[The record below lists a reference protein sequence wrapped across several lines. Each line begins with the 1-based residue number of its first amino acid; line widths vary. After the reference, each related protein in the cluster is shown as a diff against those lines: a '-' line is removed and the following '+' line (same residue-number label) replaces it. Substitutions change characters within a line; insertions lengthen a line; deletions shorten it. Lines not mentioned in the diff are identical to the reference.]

1 MTIRLHVLFGFNHW
15 RRHQPDSKKYH
26 CRKRSW
32 DAKRAQDQRSLTMY
46 FGLSEEQQFFQE
58 SIKKFLD
65 DTVTVDSLRSFR
77 DGENENLFEIV
88 YKGLNELGLC
98 GLIIPEKYGGL
109 GLDSLFAIS
118 VSESL
123 GRGIAPYPFIG
134 SFLIAPFLIDQ
145 LGSDSQK
152 EKYLPGI
159 ATGEI
164 RFAVA
169 LSEMTG
175 RRSEIGIESSNH
187 QLNGQTLF
195 VMDDIEST
203 HYLIVDSDAGIHI
216 VDSSESGLEKIKL
229 STVDITSFISEL
241 ILSEVKTE
249 HLGSGSEN
257 EETVK
262 RAIDLGRVAIAADTL
277 GASQCM
283 LNQSIDYSKDRKQFG
298 RPIGSFQA
306 VKHMCA
312 QMASDLE
319 PCHSLVWYAAHSL
332 DHIAHESHLMACQ
345 TKAHVSEVGAFVAKT
360 ATEVHGGMGF
370 TDDLGLHF
378 WFKRIG
384 LNRQLL
390 GSPDLLREEA
400 AEAQG
405 I

>member
-1 MTIRLHVLFGFNHW
+1 
-15 RRHQPDSKKYH
+15 
-26 CRKRSW
+26 
-32 DAKRAQDQRSLTMY
+32 MY

-58 SIKKFLD
+58 SINKFLD

-187 QLNGQTLF
+187 QLN
-195 VMDDIEST
+195 
-203 HYLIVDSDAGIHI
+203 
-216 VDSSESGLEKIKL
+216 
-229 STVDITSFISEL
+229 
-241 ILSEVKTE
+241 
-249 HLGSGSEN
+249 
-257 EETVK
+257 
-262 RAIDLGRVAIAADTL
+262 
-277 GASQCM
+277 
-283 LNQSIDYSKDRKQFG
+283 
-298 RPIGSFQA
+298 
-306 VKHMCA
+306 
-312 QMASDLE
+312 
-319 PCHSLVWYAAHSL
+319 
-332 DHIAHESHLMACQ
+332 
-345 TKAHVSEVGAFVAKT
+345 
-360 ATEVHGGMGF
+360 
-370 TDDLGLHF
+370 
-378 WFKRIG
+378 
-384 LNRQLL
+384 
-390 GSPDLLREEA
+390 
-400 AEAQG
+400 
-405 I
+405 

>member
-1 MTIRLHVLFGFNHW
+1 MG
-15 RRHQPDSKKYH
+15 
-26 CRKRSW
+26 
-32 DAKRAQDQRSLTMY
+32 
-46 FGLSEEQQFFQE
+46 
-58 SIKKFLD
+58 
-65 DTVTVDSLRSFR
+65 
-77 DGENENLFEIV
+77 
-88 YKGLNELGLC
+88 
-98 GLIIPEKYGGL
+98 
-109 GLDSLFAIS
+109 
-118 VSESL
+118 
-123 GRGIAPYPFIG
+123 
-134 SFLIAPFLIDQ
+134 
-145 LGSDSQK
+145 
-152 EKYLPGI
+152 
-159 ATGEI
+159 
-164 RFAVA
+164 
-169 LSEMTG
+169 SEMCI
-175 RRSEIGIESSNH
+175 RDR
-187 QLNGQTLF
+187 
-195 VMDDIEST
+195 
-203 HYLIVDSDAGIHI
+203 
-216 VDSSESGLEKIKL
+216 L

-249 HLGSGSEN
+249 GLGSGSEN

-319 PCHSLVWYAAHSL
+319 PCHSLVWYAAHSM